1 MTTREPIVDVPFY
14 WVDVFAATPLTGNP
28 LALVPDADVLPV
40 ETMRAVAREFNQSET
55 TFLVSPDGGGADHR
69 LRSFTPAGVEVYGAG
84 HNAMGAW
91 IWLALAGRLD
101 PTRDTFVQQIGDAL
115 LNVRVSLR
123 ARAPERPSSGVQ
135 VTMEQ
140 SAPRFLG
147 RVEDRAALAA
157 VLGLGVDD
165 VGGDVGA
172 RRAAEVVST
181 GAEHLLVPVRTV
193 AAVDAVQPDTAGL
206 RALLADAGAEGCYVY
221 TTDVEGGISAYARF
235 FNPTVGIAEDPATGT
250 AAGPLAAV
258 LARDGLVR
266 DPARVVVEQGRALGR
281 PSLITLGAD
290 GPVVT
295 ITGRGTVAAEGT
307 LHL

>member
-1 MTTREPIVDVPFY
+1 MDVPFY

-28 LALVPDADVLPV
+28 LALVPDADVLPI

-55 TFLVSPDGGGADHR
+55 TFLVSPGGDGADHR

-165 VGGDVGA
+165 VGG
-172 RRAAEVVST
+172 AEVVST
-181 GAEHLLVPVRTV
+181 GAEHLLVPVRSV

-221 TTDVEGGISAYARF
+221 TTDVEGGISAYTRF

-258 LARDGLVR
+258 LTRDGLVR
-266 DPARVVVEQGRALGR
+266 DPARIVVEQGRALGR
-281 PSLITLGAD
+281 PSLITLGVA

-295 ITGRGTVAAEGT
+295 ITGSGTVAAEGT

>member
-14 WVDVFAATPLTGNP
+14 WLDVFAATPLTGNP
-28 LALVPDADVLPV
+28 LALVPDADVLPI

-55 TFLVSPDGGGADHR
+55 TFLVSPDGDGADRR

-123 ARAPERPSSGVQ
+123 ARAAGRPSSGVQ

-140 SAPRFLG
+140 SAPQFLG

-165 VGGDVGA
+165 VGS
-172 RRAAEVVST
+172 AEVVST
-181 GAEHLLVPVRTV
+181 GAEHLLVPVRSSR
-193 AAVDAVQPDTAGL
+193 AVDAVQPDTAGL

-221 TTDVEGGISAYARF
+221 TTDVEGGAEVATGISAYARF

-258 LARDGLVR
+258 LVRDGLVR

-281 PSLITLGAD
+281 PSLITLGAE

-295 ITGRGTVAAEGT
+295 ITGTGIVAAEGT